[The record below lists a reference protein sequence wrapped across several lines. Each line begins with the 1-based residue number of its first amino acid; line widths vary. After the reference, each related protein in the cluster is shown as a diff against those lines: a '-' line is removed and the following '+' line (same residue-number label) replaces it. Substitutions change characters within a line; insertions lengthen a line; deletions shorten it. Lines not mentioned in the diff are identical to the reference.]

1 MTHFTKFE
9 KGTVKASPIFLGI
22 LLFINSIS
30 AQIVYEPM
38 EKDVYSFLE
47 RLSQKGII
55 EVDNL
60 VKPLSKKY
68 IADKLIE
75 AKNKIDFLTDLE
87 KDELKFFEKDYFFE
101 IQGFDER
108 NVDKKS
114 LSYFEGDGAERF
126 RFFSYSDNTFKLI
139 ANPILGFKFTYPE
152 RDRIIHSWM
161 GISSY
166 AYFLNSFGISL
177 NFKTNNEKGT
187 GIDIKK
193 NFTPE
198 TGVIPEVH
206 DYGKDI
212 AYSEV
217 NSSLSV
223 DWKWGNLVI
232 AKDYIEY
239 GYAKFGNLILSNKA
253 PSFPYIRIDLKPV
266 DWFKFYYFHAW
277 LSSNVIDSVNLDAYK
292 RNIFI
297 DKYLAWHAFIVTP
310 LKGLDISFGESVVY
324 SNKLELVYL
333 MPFMFYY
340 LADEFISNR
349 QNKPGDANQQI
360 FVTLSSKNHLK
371 NTHLYG
377 TLFIDELTIAGIN
390 GSLFIDPSNVDFS
403 SDRKRTQLGFT
414 LGLSVADLPFDNL
427 TLTSEYTRLN
437 PYVYGH
443 HDPAETYENSS
454 YLMGHWMGHNSD
466 LFYLDVSY
474 RFFRGFQANAWGGYI
489 RKGSSDFNWAYK
501 APQPEF
507 LFGLKNY
514 YKYLGINLKYE
525 LIHELSFETKF
536 KLINISK
543 EQDDSSFKN
552 NQINEFSFS
561 FFYGL

>member
-22 LLFINSIS
+22 LLFINSIRS
-30 AQIVYEPM
+30 KIVYEPM
-38 EKDVYSFLE
+38 NKDVYSFLE

-68 IADKLIE
+68 IADKLME
-75 AKNKIDFLTDLE
+75 TKSKMELLTDLE

-101 IQGFDER
+101 NQGFDES
-108 NVDKKS
+108 NVNKKS

-126 RFFSYSDNTFKLI
+126 RFFSYSDNTFKLT
-139 ANPILGFKFTYPE
+139 ANPILGFKFNSPE

-239 GYAKFGNLILSNKA
+239 GYAKFGNLVLSNKA
-253 PSFPYIRIDLKPV
+253 PSFPYVRIDLKPA
-266 DWFKFYYFHAW
+266 DWFNFTYFHAW
-277 LSSNVIDSVNLDAYK
+277 LSSTVIDSVNLAAYN

-297 DKYLAWHAFIVTP
+297 NKFFAWHTLTLTP
-310 LKGLDISFGESVVY
+310 VKGLDISIGESVVY
-324 SNKLELVYL
+324 SDKLEILYSL
-333 MPFMFYY
+333 PISFFY
-340 LADEFISNR
+340 LADE
-349 QNKPGDANQQI
+349 
-360 FVTLSSKNHLK
+360 
-371 NTHLYG
+371 
-377 TLFIDELTIAGIN
+377 
-390 GSLFIDPSNVDFS
+390 
-403 SDRKRTQLGFT
+403 
-414 LGLSVADLPFDNL
+414 
-427 TLTSEYTRLN
+427 
-437 PYVYGH
+437 
-443 HDPAETYENSS
+443 
-454 YLMGHWMGHNSD
+454 
-466 LFYLDVSY
+466 
-474 RFFRGFQANAWGGYI
+474 YI
-489 RKGSSDFNWAYK
+489 R
-501 APQPEF
+501 
-507 LFGLKNY
+507 
-514 YKYLGINLKYE
+514 
-525 LIHELSFETKF
+525 
-536 KLINISK
+536 
-543 EQDDSSFKN
+543 
-552 NQINEFSFS
+552 
-561 FFYGL
+561 